1 MTTSFSDDYIW
12 QRNLSC
18 RKAQIILNWFLEHGN
33 DSNDLAWPQSNRA
46 PFECGGNWNV
56 HHGCAADTLDSSF
69 RTAENSDQNYAPA
82 DWPADRLSCINALRP
97 QCPNTLDWAPRQQAS
112 PHPHF
117 LVIQLS
123 AESLDVCRVRASVPQ
138 KHSAGWKDH
147 PHSLTYWLTTAETQH
162 FREMWLK
169 PSTGFLF
176 FFLLMWPCRTLITVQ
191 LNRVI
196 LNFWIHFFISRNLLI
211 YFIQICRPA
220 VIFKNKKLQQVG
232 QLKRYWWDY
241 SKQLCWLD

>member
-82 DWPADRLSCINALRP
+82 D
-97 QCPNTLDWAPRQQAS
+97 
-112 PHPHF
+112 
-117 LVIQLS
+117 
-123 AESLDVCRVRASVPQ
+123 
-138 KHSAGWKDH
+138 
-147 PHSLTYWLTTAETQH
+147 
-162 FREMWLK
+162 
-169 PSTGFLF
+169 
-176 FFLLMWPCRTLITVQ
+176 
-191 LNRVI
+191 
-196 LNFWIHFFISRNLLI
+196 
-211 YFIQICRPA
+211 
-220 VIFKNKKLQQVG
+220 
-232 QLKRYWWDY
+232 
-241 SKQLCWLD
+241 